1 MRKLVPAFFA
11 TVVAFGLSVW
21 VLPALPDRMPT
32 HWGLSG
38 QPDGWSS
45 ALVGAF
51 LLPGIMALLT
61 GIFAILPGVDPLRKN
76 YEFHGSVYYLLVN
89 VVVCFMLIIHG
100 MVLGAALG
108 REIPM
113 GTVVPVLV
121 GALFVFIGR
130 LLPRMQPNWFM
141 GIRTPWT
148 LSSPE
153 VWRKTHLVG
162 ATSFTVAGVAIMLI
176 GLVGTRSAAM
186 RGLLAAAIL
195 AGLWPVL
202 YSYLEWRRE
211 VGRGSA
217 GVGH

>member
-1 MRKLVPAFFA
+1 MRKLGPALIA
-11 TVVAFGLSVW
+11 TAAALALSVW
-21 VLPALPDRMPT
+21 ALPHLPDRMPV

-45 ALVGAF
+45 TLVGAL
-51 LLPGIMALLT
+51 LLPGIMVLLT
-61 GIFAILPGVDPLRKN
+61 GIFAVLPGMDPLRKN
-76 YEFHGSVYYLLVN
+76 YDFHGSVYYLLVN
-89 VVVCFMLIIHG
+89 VVVCFMLVIHG

-108 REIPM
+108 WNVRM
-113 GTVVPVLV
+113 GAVIPVLV

-130 LLPRMQPNWFM
+130 LMPRMRPNWFM

-176 GLVGTRSAAM
+176 GLAGWPSVGAK
-186 RGLLAAAIL
+186 GLLIAAIL
-195 AGLWPVL
+195 AGLWPVV

-211 VGRGSA
+211 RGSA
-217 GVGH
+217 G